1 MLARW
6 LCSPACASCILL
18 PVIVLFTDFGLED
31 PYIGQM
37 QAVLCRDAPGVAQI
51 NLFASA
57 PNFDPHAGAYL
68 LAAYC
73 DEFPSGTVFLSIV
86 DPGVGGERRPCVVR
100 ADGRW
105 FVGPDNGLLNVI
117 AMRADALQWWDI
129 DWRPARLSASFHG
142 RDLFAP
148 VAARIAR
155 GEDVPGVAVDP
166 AERILPGWP
175 PELAQVIY
183 IDHYGNAMTGIRAA
197 SLEGDEELEVGVH
210 RLRRAETFSAVATGE
225 AFWYE
230 NANGLVEIA
239 VNQGHAATRLGLSLG
254 DRVHFSGRL

>member
-1 MLARW
+1 MSRA
-6 LCSPACASCILL
+6 LCLL
-18 PVIVLFTDFGLED
+18 YLQRVIVLFTDFGLED

-37 QAVLCRDAPGVAQI
+37 QAVLHRDAPGVPQL
-51 NLFASA
+51 NLFARA
-57 PNFDPHAGAYL
+57 PNFDPHASAYL

-73 DEFPSGTVFLSIV
+73 GEFPDGTVFLAVV
-86 DPGVGGERRPCVVR
+86 DPGVGGGRRPCVVQ

-105 FVGPDNGLLNVI
+105 FVGPDNGLFNVI
-117 AMRADALQWWDI
+117 AMRAQALDWWDI
-129 DWRPARLSASFHG
+129 DWRPPRLSASFHG

-155 GEDVPGVAVDP
+155 GDAVPGVVADP
-166 AERILPGWP
+166 GERILPGWP
-175 PELAQVIY
+175 PDLAQVIY

-197 SLEGDEELEVGVH
+197 SLAGDVELEVGVH
-210 RLRRAETFSAVATGE
+210 RLRRAETFSAVAAGA

-254 DRVHFSGRL
+254 DRVHFTGRL

>member
-1 MLARW
+1 M
-6 LCSPACASCILL
+6 I
-18 PVIVLFTDFGLED
+18 ILFTDFGLED
-31 PYIGQM
+31 PYLGQM
-37 QAVLCRDAPGVAQI
+37 QAVLWRDAPAVAQI
-51 NLFASA
+51 NLFANA

-73 DEFPSGTVFLSIV
+73 DEFPPGTVFLSIV

-105 FVGPDNGLLNVI
+105 FVGPDNGLFNVI
-117 AMRADALQWWDI
+117 AMRSQALEWWDI

-155 GEDVPGVAVDP
+155 GEDVPGVTVDP

-175 PELAQVIY
+175 PELAQVVY

-197 SLEGDEELEVGVH
+197 SLQGEVELEVGKH
-210 RLRRAETFSAVATGE
+210 RLRRAETFSSVAAGE

-254 DRVHFSGRL
+254 ERVHFSGRL